1 MALVEAFLGPNA
13 DDLFVSVASVP
24 DAKELQA
31 LDVEGQTEARQ
42 AISLAI
48 QNAQRLRPSA
58 GSRIALVKGEVG
70 SGKTHVLTTAL
81 QAAAAQPTD
90 EVYPVILQLT
100 APVQRGT
107 YERWL
112 LEATFRE
119 VGARHFASESARSPL
134 KRLAL
139 RLLERVPA
147 ERSQAFLRLYQEDG
161 DDEEL
166 MAAAISMGK
175 ALRKQGLELLAED
188 PPSAG
193 FIACVVLA
201 GFGDWSA
208 LNYLRR
214 SHIDKRIEP
223 LGLIVVDTPV
233 DRIMVIKDLGM
244 TAQIVGASLAIGF
257 DQVENAV
264 RLGSE
269 NLFVHAL
276 VQAIRI
282 AESVL
287 NVAIL
292 IAVLAD
298 EYDRIAAGT
307 DAIKGLTAGDLY
319 RIERELPSSVRLE
332 RPTSEFL
339 RRVVAQRLTAL
350 REREGLD
357 GSTGSLEPLPEWF
370 LPRIEQARSVRG
382 ALRHVNRLRE
392 QGFKLGRLPGEEEVA
407 VVAEQ
412 VDPGNGAATAVTSSN
427 TPAGGIPAVSVP
439 KSPPPAVVAISPPT
453 PPPATVQV
461 AAEPA
466 SDGPE
471 DFDKLWADHRDSS
484 SLTLEEMPESTKANL
499 IAWWVRAASE
509 ERMAPDVVE
518 VHQKRAEDDWRTH
531 LVEVE
536 FSERGEVVE
545 RRMVGLCEAPNRDHK
560 LAEQREG
567 FLALTDGTPI
577 ALRTKGFPKGANAQP
592 AEALAQLEARH
603 GHPLE
608 LGEIEWHAL
617 QEAKVFADAH
627 RPKPPFMDWRRERQ
641 WLLQLIPGLNP
652 ILARAADE
660 ADESTSA
667 ED

>member
-1 MALVEAFLGPNA
+1 MTLTEAFLGPYA

-31 LDVEGQTEARQ
+31 LDVEGQTDARDAIAQ
-42 AISLAI
+42 AIR
-48 QNAQRLRPSA
+48 NAQRMRPSA

-81 QAAAAQPTD
+81 QSAAGQPTD

-100 APVQRGT
+100 APVTRET

-134 KRLAL
+134 KRLAM
-139 RLLERVPA
+139 RLLERVPTGQ
-147 ERSQAFLRLYQEDG
+147 SQEFVRLFQEDG
-161 DDEEL
+161 DEAHL
-166 MAAAISMGK
+166 MACAVSIGK
-175 ALRKQGLELLAED
+175 ALRLQGQEMLAED

-193 FIACVVLA
+193 FIACVLLA

-214 SHIDKRIEP
+214 SYIDTRMEP
-223 LGLIVVDTPV
+223 LGLLVVDTPV

-276 VQAIRI
+276 VQAIRV

-319 RIERELPSSVRLE
+319 RIEREQPTAVRLE

-339 RRVVAQRLTAL
+339 HRVVAQRLNAL
-350 REREGLD
+350 REREGLPSAP
-357 GSTGSLEPLPEWF
+357 GSVEPLPDWF
-370 LPRIEQARSVRG
+370 RPRVEQARSVRG
-382 ALRHVNRLRE
+382 ALRQVNRLRE
-392 QGFKLGRLPGEEEVA
+392 QGYRQGRMPSEEEFGA
-407 VVAEQ
+407 TSDPSAEN
-412 VDPGNGAATAVTSSN
+412 NGAATA
-427 TPAGGIPAVSVP
+427 TPAPVGP
-439 KSPPPAVVAISPPT
+439 KTPLPAVVVPT
-453 PPPATVQV
+453 ATGATVRPVV
-461 AAEPA
+461 AATPSEDEEP
-466 SDGPE
+466 SFL

-484 SLTLEEMPESTKANL
+484 SLTLEEVPDSTKGNL
-499 IAWWVRAASE
+499 IAWWVRAAAE
-509 ERMAPDVVE
+509 ERTAGEVVE
-518 VHQKRAEDDWRTH
+518 VHQRRAEDDWKTH
-531 LVEVE
+531 LVEIQ
-536 FSERGEVVE
+536 FSERGTLVETRVVA
-545 RRMVGLCEAPNRDHK
+545 LCEAPNRDHK
-560 LAEQREG
+560 LAEQIEG
-567 FLALTDGTPI
+567 FLALCKGTPI

-592 AEALAQLEARH
+592 AEALAQLEALD
-603 GHPLE
+603 GMALE

-617 QEAKVFADAH
+617 QEAKLFADAH
-627 RPKPPFMDWRRERQ
+627 RPRPEFMEWRRERQ
-641 WLLQLIPGLNP
+641 WLLQLIPSLGP
-652 ILARAADE
+652 IVHR
-660 ADESTSA
+660 
-667 ED
+667 

>member
-1 MALVEAFLGPNA
+1 MSLIDAFLGPKA
-13 DDLFVSVASVP
+13 DDLFVSVAAVP

-31 LDVEGQTEARQ
+31 LDVEGQTDARQ
-42 AISLAI
+42 AIALAI

-81 QAAAAQPTD
+81 QSAAAQPTG

-100 APVQRGT
+100 APVTRAT

-112 LEATFRE
+112 LEASFRE
-119 VGARHFASESARSPL
+119 VGARHFASESAQSPL
-134 KRLAL
+134 RRLAQ
-139 RLLERVPA
+139 RLLERVPT
-147 ERSQAFLRLYQEDG
+147 EQAQEFQQLFQEDG
-161 DDEEL
+161 DDEAL
-166 MAAAISMGK
+166 MRCALAIGK
-175 ALRKQGLELLAED
+175 GLRKQGQESLQED

-193 FIACVVLA
+193 FMACVLLA

-214 SHIDKRIEP
+214 SHIDRRIEP

-244 TAQIVGASLAIGF
+244 TAQLVGASLAIGF

-276 VQAIRI
+276 VQGIRI

-298 EYDRIAAGT
+298 EYDRIASGT
-307 DAIKGLTAGDLY
+307 NEITGLTAGDLY

-332 RPTSEFL
+332 RPTSDFL
-339 RRVVAQRLTAL
+339 RRVVAQRLSAL
-350 REREGLD
+350 REREGITPQ
-357 GSTGSLEPLPEWF
+357 SGSLDPLPDWF
-370 LPRIEQARSVRG
+370 LPRVEHARSARG
-382 ALRHVNRLRE
+382 ALREVNRLRE
-392 QGFKLGRLPGEEEVA
+392 QGFRM
-407 VVAEQ
+407 
-412 VDPGNGAATAVTSSN
+412 
-427 TPAGGIPAVSVP
+427 GGIPKEDDFGSTSDPIEVSPGSLPPVS
-439 KSPPPAVVAISPPT
+439 SPASAPPAPAVVAVAASPAPAAVAVAPT
-453 PPPATVQV
+453 GAAV
-461 AAEPA
+461 ASAEPA
-466 SDGPE
+466 TETGSQ

-484 SLTLEEMPESTKANL
+484 SLTLEEVPDSTKANL

-509 ERMAPDVVE
+509 ERLSGDTVE
-518 VHQKRAEDDWRTH
+518 VHQRRADDDWQTH
-531 LVEVE
+531 LVTIE
-536 FSERGEVVE
+536 FMERGTVQETRVVA
-545 RRMVGLCEAPNRDHK
+545 LCEAPNRDHK
-560 LAEQREG
+560 LAEQLEG
-567 FLALTDGTPI
+567 FLVTLEGTPI

-592 AEALAQLEARH
+592 AEALALLESMN
-603 GHPLE
+603 GQQLE

-627 RPKPPFMDWRRERQ
+627 RPKSAFMDWRRDRQ
-641 WLLQLIPGLNP
+641 WLLLLIPALAP
-652 ILARAADE
+652 ILNRASE
-660 ADESTSA
+660 V
-667 ED
+667 